1 VNHFPTLSLL
11 FLVLLATVS
20 GTYIGWATSGGQE
33 CNTQLSAK
41 IGSPADLCLQTIA
54 INYSGSNSSDAIV
67 PVLVMKPGTSASI
80 SILYEPHADKG
91 SGFNPQSK
99 LTSFNIPTAI
109 SAISGVPSGNV
120 SFSKGTLLFSQNNWT
135 IYSYTVSASANSS
148 GYFVIIVP
156 FGPTLYP
163 ALAVS
168 SEANSLNTSTLSLW
182 GYVGGITTGET
193 AIPSII
199 VGTSNL
205 TIVNVTIP
213 ESQRCMTRAC
223 NVIASSQY
231 YEG

>member
-1 VNHFPTLSLL
+1 
-11 FLVLLATVS
+11 
-20 GTYIGWATSGGQE
+20 
-33 CNTQLSAK
+33 
-41 IGSPADLCLQTIA
+41 
-54 INYSGSNSSDAIV
+54 
-67 PVLVMKPGTSASI
+67 MKPGTSASI
-80 SILYEPHADKG
+80 WILYEPHADKG

-135 IYSYTVSASANSS
+135 IYDYTVSASANSS

-205 TIVNVTIP
+205 TIVNVTITGITAMHDSRVQRNCLQSVLRRVKVIRLAVGTGLSLVQP
-213 ESQRCMTRAC
+213 FLSLSQ
-223 NVIASSQY
+223 NIVV
-231 YEG
+231 EN